1 MKTMLSKLTSVLLC
15 LAMLLTMCSFA
26 MAEAGTYTGVGDSEI
41 GGKGAIEVSVT
52 VDENGVVTDI
62 QVTKNGDTA
71 GIADAAV
78 EAMPGRIMAA
88 QSANVDG
95 VSGATFSSAAR
106 TSSCAGCR
114 HGGGSGHGKVV
125 YLCGDRSGEGG
136 RRHL

>member
-78 EAMPGRIMAA
+78 
-88 QSANVDG
+88 
-95 VSGATFSSAAR
+95 
-106 TSSCAGCR
+106 
-114 HGGGSGHGKVV
+114 V
-125 YLCGDRSGEGG
+125 YLCGNRSGEGG